1 LTTETGTTETN
12 TAVSTNPCKRELTIE
27 VPADVVKDERDKIVA
42 RYAKLARVPGFR
54 KGKVPATV
62 VRQRFADEIKS
73 DLVEA
78 LVPRYF
84 REETKKQNMAPVSQP
99 HVTDLHLHDNERLKF
114 TVEFEIFPEFEVAD
128 YSDIKP
134 ETIDTNV
141 TEHEVEQ
148 SLKNLRLQH
157 ATYNAVEEDR
167 GVADGDFAVVS
178 FRGLPKEVEE
188 NAEAKPVEVDEVM
201 VEIGG
206 ENTIPEF
213 SENLRGAKAGEH
225 RSFDV
230 KYADDFSDKRLAGTT
245 MTYEVD
251 VKAIKTR
258 SIPEPTDEFAKELS
272 TDFATYDDLR
282 NRIRENMKAEKEHEA
297 EHQGKDRIVEEL
309 VRRNDFPVPE
319 AMINQ
324 QIDLRLERGLRALAA
339 QGMRTEDMK
348 RMDFDRLRLGQ
359 RAGAVREVKA
369 SLILEQ
375 IADQEKIDVSDE
387 ELDHELSALATQA
400 KQPVEQIRAR
410 LTQDGG
416 LDRIRHRLRNEK
428 TLNYLYRRSA

>member
-1 LTTETGTTETN
+1 LTTETSTTETN
-12 TAVSTNPCKRELTIE
+12 TAVAANPCKRELTIE
-27 VPADVVKDERDKIVA
+27 VPADVVKGEREKIVA
-42 RYAKLARVPGFR
+42 RYARLARVPGFR

-84 REETKKQNMAPVSQP
+84 REETKKHNMVPVSQP
-99 HVTDLHLHDNERLKF
+99 RVTNLHLHDDEPLKF
-114 TVEFEIFPEFEVAD
+114 KAEFEIFPDFKVTD
-128 YSDIKP
+128 YSDIKA

-141 TEHEVEQ
+141 TEDEVEQ

-167 GVADGDFAVVS
+167 GLADGDFAVVN
-178 FRGLPKEVEE
+178 FRGLPKENEE
-188 NAEAKPVEVDEVM
+188 NTEAKPVEVDEVM

-213 SENLRGAKAGEH
+213 TENLRGTKAGEH

-230 KYADDFSDKRLAGTT
+230 KYADDFSDKRLAGKT
-245 MTYEVD
+245 MTYEVE
-251 VKAIKTR
+251 VKGIKTR
-258 SIPEPTDEFAKELS
+258 SVPEPTDEFARELS
-272 TDFATYDDLR
+272 TDFPTYDDLR

-297 EHQGKDRIVEEL
+297 EHQGKDQIVAEL
-309 VRRNDFPVPE
+309 VKRNDFPVPE
-319 AMINQ
+319 VMVDQ

-348 RMDFDRLRLGQ
+348 RMDFDRLRAGQ
-359 RAGAVREVKA
+359 RAGALREVKA
-369 SLILEQ
+369 SLVLEQ
-375 IADQEKIDVSDE
+375 IADQEKIEVSDE
-387 ELDHELSALATQA
+387 ELDQELAALAMQA
-400 KQPVEQIRAR
+400 KQPVEQIRER

-416 LDRIRHRLRNEK
+416 LDRIRHRIRNEK
-428 TLNYLYRRSA
+428 TLNHLYRRSA

>member
-1 LTTETGTTETN
+1 LTTETSTTETN
-12 TAVSTNPCKRELTIE
+12 TAVTDNPCKRELTIE
-27 VPADVVKDERDKIVA
+27 VPAEVVKDERDKIVA

-78 LVPRYF
+78 LVPRYL
-84 REETKKQNMAPVSQP
+84 REETKKQNLVPVSQP
-99 HVTDLHLHDNERLKF
+99 RVTDLHLHEDEPLKF
-114 TVEFEIFPEFEVAD
+114 TADFEIFPEFKVGD

-134 ETIDTNV
+134 ETIETNV
-141 TEHEVEQ
+141 TEDEVEQ

-157 ATYNAVEEDR
+157 ATYNAVEDER
-167 GVADGDFAVVS
+167 GLADGDFAVVS
-178 FRGLPKEVEE
+178 FRGLPKESEE
-188 NAEAKPVEVDEVM
+188 NAETKPVEVEEVM

-206 ENTIPEF
+206 DNTIPEF
-213 SENLRGAKAGEH
+213 TENLRGAKAGEH
-225 RSFDV
+225 RSFEV
-230 KYADDFSDKRLAGTT
+230 KYADDFSDKRLAGKT

-251 VKAIKTR
+251 VKGIKTR

-272 TDFATYDDLR
+272 ADFATYEDLR

-297 EHQGKDRIVEEL
+297 QHQGKDYIVDEL
-309 VRRNDFPVPE
+309 VKRNDFPVPE
-319 AMINQ
+319 AMIDQ

-369 SLILEQ
+369 TLILEQ
-375 IADQEKIDVSDE
+375 IADQEKIEVSDE
-387 ELDHELSALATQA
+387 ELDQELTALATQA
-400 KQPVEQIRAR
+400 KQPLEQIRAR

-416 LDRIRHRLRNEK
+416 LDRIRHRIRNEK
-428 TLNYLYRRSA
+428 TLNYLYRRPA

>member
-1 LTTETGTTETN
+1 MTTETSTTETN
-12 TAVSTNPCKRELTIE
+12 TAVNTNPCKRELTIE

-84 REETKKQNMAPVSQP
+84 REETKKQNMAPVSEP
-99 HVTDLHLHDNERLKF
+99 RVTDLHLHDNEPLKF
-114 TVEFEIFPEFEVAD
+114 TAEFEIFPEFKVAD

-134 ETIDTNV
+134 DTIDANV
-141 TEHEVEQ
+141 TDDEVEQ

-157 ATYNAVEEDR
+157 ASYNTVEEDR

-178 FRGLPKEVEE
+178 FRGLPKEAEE

-230 KYADDFSDKRLAGTT
+230 KYADDFSDKRLAGKT

-258 SIPEPTDEFAKELS
+258 SIPEPTDEFANELS

-282 NRIRENMKAEKEHEA
+282 HRIRENMKAEKEHEA

-375 IADQEKIDVSDE
+375 IADQEKLDVSDE

>member
-1 LTTETGTTETN
+1 MTTETTTPET
-12 TAVSTNPCKRELTIE
+12 ADSEATNPCKRQLTIE
-27 VPADVVKDERDKIVA
+27 VPTDVVKDEREKIVA

-84 REETKKQNMAPVSQP
+84 REETKKQNLVPVSQP
-99 HVTDLHLHDNERLKF
+99 RVTDLHLHDDEPLKF
-114 TVEFEIFPEFEVAD
+114 KAEFEIFPEFKVAD
-128 YSDIKP
+128 YTDIKP
-134 ETIDTNV
+134 GTIDTNI
-141 TEHEVEQ
+141 TEEEVEQ

-157 ATYNAVEEDR
+157 ATYNPVEEDR
-167 GVADGDFAVVS
+167 GLAAADFAVVG
-178 FRGLPKEVEE
+178 FRGLPKEAEE
-188 NAEAKPVEVDEVM
+188 NTEAKPVEVDEIM

-206 ENTIPEF
+206 DDTIPEF
-213 SENLRGAKAGEH
+213 SENLRGAKANEH

-230 KYADDFSDKRLAGTT
+230 RYADDFSDKRLAGKT

-251 VKAIKTR
+251 VKGIKTR

-282 NRIRENMKAEKEHEA
+282 NRIRNNMKAEKEHEA
-297 EHQGKDRIVEEL
+297 EHQGKDKIVAEL
-309 VRRNDFPVPE
+309 VKRNDFPVPE
-319 AMINQ
+319 AMIDQ

-339 QGMRTEDMK
+339 QGITTNDMK
-348 RMDFDRLRLGQ
+348 HMDFARLRAGQ
-359 RAGAVREVKA
+359 REGALREVKA

-375 IADQEKIDVSDE
+375 IAGQEKIEVSDE
-387 ELDHELSALATQA
+387 ELEQEVSGLAHQA
-400 KQPVEQIRAR
+400 KQPVEEVRAR
-410 LTQDGG
+410 LTKDGA
-416 LDRIRHRLRNEK
+416 LDRIRHRIRNEK
-428 TLNYLYRRSA
+428 TLNHLYRSSA

>member
-1 LTTETGTTETN
+1 MTTETRTTETN
-12 TAVSTNPCKRELTIE
+12 TAVNTNPCKRELTIE

-42 RYAKLARVPGFR
+42 RYRKLARVPGFR

-62 VRQRFADEIKS
+62 VRQRFAEEIKS

-99 HVTDLHLHDNERLKF
+99 RVTDLHLHDDEPLKF
-114 TVEFEIFPEFEVAD
+114 TAEFEIFPEFKVAD

-141 TEHEVEQ
+141 TEEEVEQ

-178 FRGLPKEVEE
+178 FRGLPKQAEE

-230 KYADDFSDKRLAGTT
+230 KYADDFSDKRLAGKT

-258 SIPEPTDEFAKELS
+258 SIPEPIDEFAKELS

-375 IADQEKIDVSDE
+375 IADQEKIDVSDG
-387 ELDHELSALATQA
+387 ELDHELLALATQA

-428 TLNYLYRRSA
+428 TLNYLYHRSA

>member
-1 LTTETGTTETN
+1 MTTETSTTETN
-12 TAVSTNPCKRELTIE
+12 TAVNTNPCKRELTIE

-54 KGKVPATV
+54 TGKVPATV

-84 REETKKQNMAPVSQP
+84 RQETKKQNMAPVSQP
-99 HVTDLHLHDNERLKF
+99 HVTDLHLHDNEPLKF
-114 TVEFEIFPEFEVAD
+114 TAEFEIFPEFKVAD

-134 ETIDTNV
+134 ETIDTKV
-141 TEHEVEQ
+141 TEDEVEQ

-178 FRGLPKEVEE
+178 FRGLPKEAEE

-213 SENLRGAKAGEH
+213 SENLRGTKTGEH

-230 KYADDFSDKRLAGTT
+230 KYADDFSDKRLAGKT

-272 TDFATYDDLR
+272 TDFATYDDLQ